1 MNLRPFLLGFLIL
14 AGAFGF
20 LLGGLF
26 GALAAGAFGFL
37 GGFWISRPLIA
48 AGYSE
53 RDDRSPGRG

>member
-1 MNLRPFLLGFLIL
+1 MLWGLGFLVV

-37 GGFWISRPLIA
+37 GGFFISRPLIA
-48 AGYSE
+48 AGHLDQDGQSS
-53 RDDRSPGRG
+53 RPG